1 MIVFAAMVS
10 VRKIVV
16 GVLAVGL
23 VLVGAAALLP
33 KTAEADTAVSAEGA
47 ALSAKLKTNE
57 DRVALLTACG
67 WSVESEPVGTQE
79 VQIPDT
85 FDEVYEQYNAIQ
97 QAQGLDLTPYQG
109 KRAMLYTYALTAYPT
124 GEQGVTANLLVR
136 RNRLIAAAVLTVL
149 CALLVLVPF
158 TGLEAQGKGVLIVFV
173 WAILMWIVRPI
184 PEYLI
189 GVLAAAILAIFFGMK
204 TNVVSGFSS
213 SGWWLCLWAGFI
225 GSAIKFSGLGE
236 RVAYWILVKMGK
248 TELMANYAT
257 SFANTVLSLMI
268 PSNTARGAVM
278 SPICDNICEGMG
290 YKRGEHKGDAA
301 IMLSNL
307 FTNTT
312 NTWLFYTAVGANAIG
327 MALVT
332 EVTGQEISWTGW
344 LHATFI
350 PAGITL
356 LLIPILCHLLFGSKK
371 GEKREID
378 ITFAKEKLKEMG
390 PMSKSEKK
398 AGLYFLLTL
407 IAFCT
412 NKWHHVA
419 PDYIVFVT
427 IFLMLCPGI
436 GVCTFKDLNGT
447 FAWPAFLQLGFAMS
461 LATCVNKTGGFQ
473 WLVDAIFTTN
483 PAFAAMN
490 INTFLIIWLSFVV
503 VLHVIF
509 AGMNAMEAVMV
520 PVSMTMASA
529 LGFDP
534 YTMGLLTVMAISAG
548 AFFLPFNSAPNL
560 IFYSTDRFSTAQE
573 LKGAIPIALLIII
586 GLIFSVKVWFP
597 VIGIL

>member
-1 MIVFAAMVS
+1 MALFG
-10 VRKIVV
+10 RKNKKE
-16 GVLAVGL
+16 GNAPCCCG
-23 VLVGAAALLP
+23 GNFNAESMAQAEQA
-33 KTAEADTAVSAEGA
+33 KTEGA
-47 ALSAKLKTNE
+47 DIKILGSGCAKCNQLEAAVKLMQGHNIRVDFPMDQSCCGLPVVMMGQRETAR
-57 DRVALLTACG
+57 DVALQNMDAFEKGDYDVILT
-67 WSVESEPVGTQE
+67 
-79 VQIPDT
+79 
-85 FDEVYEQYNAIQ
+85 
-97 QAQGLDLTPYQG
+97 
-109 KRAMLYTYALTAYPT
+109 
-124 GEQGVTANLLVR
+124 
-136 RNRLIAAAVLTVL
+136 L
-149 CALLVLVPF
+149 CASCASQLKEGYVELFAGQP
-158 TGLEAQGKGVLIVFV
+158 GRQARAK
-173 WAILMWIVRPI
+173 A
-184 PEYLI
+184 
-189 GVLAAAILAIFFGMK
+189 LADKVMD
-204 TNVVSGFSS
+204 FS
-213 SGWWLCLWAGFI
+213 
-225 GSAIKFSGLGE
+225 
-236 RVAYWILVKMGK
+236 
-248 TELMANYAT
+248 
-257 SFANTVLSLMI
+257 
-268 PSNTARGAVM
+268 
-278 SPICDNICEGMG
+278 
-290 YKRGEHKGDAA
+290 
-301 IMLSNL
+301 
-307 FTNTT
+307 
-312 NTWLFYTAVGANAIG
+312 
-327 MALVT
+327 
-332 EVTGQEISWTGW
+332 
-344 LHATFI
+344 
-350 PAGITL
+350 
-356 LLIPILCHLLFGSKK
+356 
-371 GEKREID
+371 
-378 ITFAKEKLKEMG
+378 TFAKEKLKEMG
-390 PMSKSEKK
+390 PMSKNEKK

-412 NKWHHVA
+412 NKWHHIA

-503 VLHVIF
+503 VLHIIF

-560 IFYSTDRFSTAQE
+560 IFYSTGRFSKAQE

>member
-1 MIVFAAMVS
+1 M
-10 VRKIVV
+10 K
-16 GVLAVGL
+16 
-23 VLVGAAALLP
+23 
-33 KTAEADTAVSAEGA
+33 K
-47 ALSAKLKTNE
+47 
-57 DRVALLTACG
+57 
-67 WSVESEPVGTQE
+67 
-79 VQIPDT
+79 
-85 FDEVYEQYNAIQ
+85 Q
-97 QAQGLDLTPYQG
+97 Q
-109 KRAMLYTYALTAYPT
+109 
-124 GEQGVTANLLVR
+124 
-136 RNRLIAAAVLTVL
+136 RNRLIVAAVLTVL
-149 CALLVLVPF
+149 CALLALVPF

-344 LHATFI
+344 LQATFI

-378 ITFAKEKLKEMG
+378 ITFAKEKLREMG

-407 IAFCT
+407 IAFART
-412 NKWHHVA
+412 
-419 PDYIVFVT
+419 
-427 IFLMLCPGI
+427 
-436 GVCTFKDLNGT
+436 NGT
-447 FAWPAFLQLGFAMS
+447 MS
-461 LATCVNKTGGFQ
+461 RRT
-473 WLVDAIFTTN
+473 
-483 PAFAAMN
+483 
-490 INTFLIIWLSFVV
+490 
-503 VLHVIF
+503 
-509 AGMNAMEAVMV
+509 
-520 PVSMTMASA
+520 
-529 LGFDP
+529 
-534 YTMGLLTVMAISAG
+534 ISC
-548 AFFLPFNSAPNL
+548 S
-560 IFYSTDRFSTAQE
+560 
-573 LKGAIPIALLIII
+573 
-586 GLIFSVKVWFP
+586 
-597 VIGIL
+597 

>member
-1 MIVFAAMVS
+1 MT
-10 VRKIVV
+10 KQ
-16 GVLAVGL
+16 
-23 VLVGAAALLP
+23 
-33 KTAEADTAVSAEGA
+33 K
-47 ALSAKLKTNE
+47 
-57 DRVALLTACG
+57 
-67 WSVESEPVGTQE
+67 PV
-79 VQIPDT
+79 
-85 FDEVYEQYNAIQ
+85 
-97 QAQGLDLTPYQG
+97 
-109 KRAMLYTYALTAYPT
+109 K
-124 GEQGVTANLLVR
+124 
-136 RNRLIAAAVLTVL
+136 LIAAALITAL
-149 CALLVLVPF
+149 CAALALVPMA
-158 TGLEAQGKGVLIVFV
+158 GLEGANKGVFIIFI

-189 GVLAAAILAIFFGMK
+189 GVLAAAIMAIFFKQG

-225 GSAIKFSGLGE
+225 GSVIKFSGLGE
-236 RVAYWILVKMGK
+236 RVAYVILVKLAK

-257 SFANTVLSLMI
+257 SLANTVLSLMI

-278 SPICDNICEGMG
+278 APICDNICEGMG
-290 YKRGEHKGDAA
+290 YKRGEHKGDTA

-332 EVTGQEISWTGW
+332 EVTGQSISWIGW
-344 LHATFI
+344 LQATCI
-350 PAGITL
+350 PAGITV
-356 LLIPILCHLLFGSKK
+356 LLIPLITHLMFGSRK
-371 GEKREID
+371 GEKRVVD
-378 ITFAKEKLKEMG
+378 LSFARERLKEMG
-390 PMSKSEKK
+390 PMSKAEKK
-398 AGLYFLLTL
+398 AALYFLLTL

-412 NKWHHVA
+412 NKWHKIA

-436 GVCTFKDLNGT
+436 GVCSFKDVGPN

-473 WLVDAIFTTN
+473 WVVDTLFTTN
-483 PAFAAMN
+483 PVFASMN
-490 INTFLIIWLSFVV
+490 INAFLIIWLSFVV
-503 VLHVIF
+503 LLHIIF

-520 PVSMTMASA
+520 PVSMTMAGA
-529 LGFDP
+529 LGFDV

-560 IFYSTDRFSTAQE
+560 IFFSMDRFTTGQQ
-573 LKGAIPIALLIII
+573 LKGAIPIAILIIL
-586 GLIFSVKVWFP
+586 GLIFSVMVWFP

>member
-1 MIVFAAMVS
+1 M
-10 VRKIVV
+10 K
-16 GVLAVGL
+16 
-23 VLVGAAALLP
+23 
-33 KTAEADTAVSAEGA
+33 K
-47 ALSAKLKTNE
+47 
-57 DRVALLTACG
+57 
-67 WSVESEPVGTQE
+67 
-79 VQIPDT
+79 
-85 FDEVYEQYNAIQ
+85 Q
-97 QAQGLDLTPYQG
+97 Q
-109 KRAMLYTYALTAYPT
+109 
-124 GEQGVTANLLVR
+124 

-344 LHATFI
+344 LQATFI

-378 ITFAKEKLKEMG
+378 ITFAKEKLREMG

-586 GLIFSVKVWFP
+586 GLIFSVMVWFP